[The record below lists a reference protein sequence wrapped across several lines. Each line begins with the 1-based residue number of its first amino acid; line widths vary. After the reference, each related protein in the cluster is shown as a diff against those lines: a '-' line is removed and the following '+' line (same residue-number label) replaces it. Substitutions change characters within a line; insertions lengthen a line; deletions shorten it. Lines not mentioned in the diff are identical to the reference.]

1 MKKSNAYLK
10 WGLTV
15 FFTVCAIMLVY
26 DTFFSTGTLV
36 IFVKKL
42 TKILA
47 PVLYG
52 VFIAYLL
59 TPVVNYFER
68 RLFPKLPEVLKKT
81 GRLHSPGYRAVSM
94 ALTFVLVFL
103 LFYLLLSILIPELYK
118 SVMQLISNMENY
130 YNTIL
135 RWVNDLLEQ
144 NQGLERWVSNQLN
157 ASYQNLLDYVTKQV
171 IPQAQQL
178 LTAVTG
184 GVVDVLVFFKDMVIG
199 IIVSIYLLSTKEGC
213 AAVCRKLLFSLTS
226 EGRARWLLSGVKR
239 TDSIFS
245 GFVRG
250 KLLDSLIIGVLC
262 FICCSILKFP
272 YTPLV
277 SVIVGVTNVIPFFG
291 PFLGAIPSAFL
302 ILLVS
307 PIKCLYFIIFVF
319 VLQQVDGNII
329 GPRILGGSTGLSSF
343 WVILAILVGGGLF
356 GLPGMFFGVP
366 ICACVHTAIR
376 YFADLR
382 LEKKGLPTDPMCY
395 TSAYPC
401 REVAEVPPQV
411 EEGE

>member
-1 MKKSNAYLK
+1 MRKTNAYFM
-10 WGLTV
+10 WGLTA

-26 DTFFSTGTLV
+26 DTFFSTGTL
-36 IFVKKL
+36 ILFTKKL
-42 TKILA
+42 LKILA
-47 PVLYG
+47 PILYG

-59 TPVVNYFER
+59 TPVVNFFER
-68 RLFPKLPEVLKKT
+68 KLFPKLPKKLAGT
-81 GRLHSPGYRAVSM
+81 GKLRSPLHRTASIV
-94 ALTFVLVFL
+94 LTFLVVFF

-118 SVMQLISNMENY
+118 SVVQLAANLGTY

-135 RWVNDLLEQ
+135 GWIQKLLEWKPEV
-144 NQGLERWVSNQLN
+144 GEWVTEQFN
-157 ASYQNLLDYVTKQV
+157 ASYQNLLTYVTTNV

-178 LTAVTG
+178 LSAVTG
-184 GVVDVLVFFKDMVIG
+184 GVMDVLIFFKDMVIG
-199 IIVSIYLLSTKEGC
+199 IIVSIYLLATKEDCG
-213 AAVCRKLLFSLTS
+213 AACRKLLFSIVPEQRS
-226 EGRARWLLSGVKR
+226 RWILSGVRR
-239 TDSIFS
+239 TDFIFS

-262 FICCSILKFP
+262 FICCSFLKMP

-302 ILLVS
+302 ILLVD
-307 PIKCLYFIIFVF
+307 PLKCLYFIIFVL

-343 WVILAILVGGGLF
+343 WVIVAILVGGGLF

-366 ICACVHTAIR
+366 ICACLQAAIK

-382 LEKKGLPTDPMCY
+382 LQRRGLPTDPMCY
-395 TSAYPC
+395 TSDIPRRDAP
-401 REVAEVPPQV
+401 
-411 EEGE
+411 EEPKQSEK